1 MRKKETTVPVSAP
14 DRVPCAEPPHISVVI
29 PTTGRPAAVARCLA
43 SLTAVAYPSWDIQL
57 VDQSDDTRTEAVARR
72 LAPRLPGLTYRH
84 LAVRGAARARNWAM
98 ARAKGEIV
106 AFLDDDC
113 TVPADWLERVWRA
126 FRRHPDAALIFGA
139 VSAAPHNPTTH
150 YIPAFAPRGERR
162 LRGSLAFLSCEAM
175 SASLAVRRA
184 AIRGIG
190 PVDEQTGA
198 GARLA
203 GEDRDYTYRALRA
216 GQTVVETDA
225 IRVTHYGARAYATGD
240 ASRLVRRAAFAQG
253 ALDMKA
259 LRTGDPAAVIF
270 ILAHLGQCL
279 GRIDAR
285 HLLMRRRPSNA
296 AWIVLYIRGLVA
308 SLAYGVRRDAPL
320 WAEPPEEAPPP
331 AAAHGCERER
341 RRSADRPWTVRTD
354 RGHGRDDASSG

>member
-1 MRKKETTVPVSAP
+1 MPATRP
-14 DRVPCAEPPHISVVI
+14 DRVRRDAPPHISVVI
-29 PTTGRPAAVARCLA
+29 PTADRPVAVARCLA
-43 SLTAVAYPSWDIQL
+43 SLTRVAYPSWDIQL
-57 VDQSDDTRTEAVARR
+57 VDQSDDTRTEAVAQR
-72 LAPRLPGLTYRH
+72 LAARLPGLTYRRV
-84 LAVRGAARARNWAM
+84 AVRGAARARNEAL
-98 ARAKGEIV
+98 ARARGEIV

-113 TVPADWLERVWRA
+113 TVSADWLERVWRA
-126 FRRHPDAALIFGA
+126 FCRHPDAALIFGA
-139 VSAAPHNPTTH
+139 VAAAPHDPTTH
-150 YIPAFAPRGERR
+150 FIPAFAPRGERR
-162 LRGSLAFLSCEAM
+162 LRGRLAFLFSEAM

-184 AIRGIG
+184 TVPAIG

-216 GQTVVETDA
+216 GQTVVETEA
-225 IRVTHYGARAYATGD
+225 IRVTHYGARAYATGE

-320 WAEPPEEAPPP
+320 WAAPPEETPPP

-341 RRSADRPWTVRTD
+341 RRSADRPWTGRTD
-354 RGHGRDDASSG
+354 RRHGRDDASSR

>member
-1 MRKKETTVPVSAP
+1 VRASAP
-14 DRVPCAEPPHISVVI
+14 DRVPGAVPPHISVVI
-29 PTTGRPAAVARCLA
+29 PTAGRPVAVARCLA

-57 VDQSDDTRTEAVARR
+57 VDQSDDTRTEAVAWR
-72 LAPRLPGLTYRH
+72 LAPRLPDLTYRH
-84 LAVRGAARARNWAM
+84 LAVCGAARARNWAM
-98 ARAKGEIV
+98 ARARGELV

-113 TVPADWLERVWRA
+113 TVPADWLEQVWRA

-139 VSAAPHNPTTH
+139 VAAAPHNPMTH
-150 YIPAFAPRGERR
+150 YIPAFAPQGERR
-162 LRGSLAFLSCEAM
+162 LRGRLAFLSCEAM

-216 GQTVVETDA
+216 GQTVVETEA
-225 IRVTHYGARAYATGD
+225 IRVTHHGARAYATGE

-259 LRTGDPAAVIF
+259 LRCGDPAGVVF
-270 ILAHLGQCL
+270 ILAHVGQCL

-285 HLLMRRRPSNA
+285 QLLVRQRPSNA
-296 AWIVLYIRGLVA
+296 AWIVLYVRGLVA
-308 SLAYGVRRDAPL
+308 SLAYGVRRDTQL
-320 WAEPPEEAPPP
+320 WVGPREATPPQ
-331 AAAHGCERER
+331 AAVPVYAWDR
-341 RRSADRPWTVRTD
+341 RRSGACPWSARTD
-354 RGHGRDDASSG
+354 RRHGRDDASLG